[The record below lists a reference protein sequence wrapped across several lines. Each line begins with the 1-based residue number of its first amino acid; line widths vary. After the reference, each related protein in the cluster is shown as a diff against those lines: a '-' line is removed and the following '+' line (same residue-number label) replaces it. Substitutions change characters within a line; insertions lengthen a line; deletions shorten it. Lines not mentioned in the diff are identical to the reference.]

1 MVKTK
6 YALKKYMGHGTIVYH
21 TAIDRI
27 GSWLLPKDITKR
39 LHVFYLDL
47 WSRKLVQGHFTA
59 STIGHCIGK
68 ASTQQRQYGQY

>member
-6 YALKKYMGHGTIVYH
+6 YALKKYMGHGTIVYR

-47 WSRKLVQGHFTA
+47 
-59 STIGHCIGK
+59 
-68 ASTQQRQYGQY
+68 